1 MVTVPTLKQLGSTYF
16 RIGNTTFGGGDP
28 TIAVLAREF
37 DRRGWLAPEQFT
49 VAFGLARITPGTNML
64 AFCTGAAWIMRRLP
78 GALVALAAVTIPT
91 AILVVWLTRIC
102 EATSSNRWAHAAIS
116 GTLIAAVGSMFAAA
130 LVLARVQLTKKNWI
144 STVLV
149 IAIAFSLAQ
158 FFSFSP
164 IQILG
169 LAAVVGLFWT
179 RP

>member
-64 AFCTGAAWIMRRLP
+64 AFCTGAAWLMRRLP

-102 EATSSNRWAHAAIS
+102 EATGSNRWAHAAIS

-158 FFSFSP
+158 FFSLSP